1 MAHLDVA
8 AKLSSN
14 PGSQRLG
21 VRGSA
26 ARPDFSEPRH
36 DVPTPH
42 GPQQR
47 ASLPSNCSVTNRGT
61 LTARASPQAPSLIQL
76 HHSSPRD
83 LDHPAPTT
91 TWTRPSIHAVAAGP
105 VHPLPT
111 TERGDNKSA
120 DPTAGRRIVRAAP
133 EHVVAPP
140 PSAVAAQT
148 FMNRQKLLPLLDGRA
163 SPPPPPP
170 PPPPQ

>member
-76 HHSSPRD
+76 HHSSTSRS
-83 LDHPAPTT
+83 
-91 TWTRPSIHAVAAGP
+91 RPSRAHHHLDSAEHSRRRSWPRTSTTHYRTRRQQIRRSHRR
-105 VHPLPT
+105 PT
-111 TERGDNKSA
+111 
-120 DPTAGRRIVRAAP
+120 
-133 EHVVAPP
+133 H
-140 PSAVAAQT
+140 
-148 FMNRQKLLPLLDGRA
+148 RA
-163 SPPPPPP
+163 SSTRTCRGAPAVRSRCPNVHESTKAATFA
-170 PPPPQ
+170 